1 MYFVHNSGGS
11 TTCESP
17 SNTAIRF
24 VAMMIF
30 HLFRTAPLSPRQFS
44 RSQPFRAR
52 VALPA
57 HRGLRLERLLD
68 LFLGW
73 PPVGPLD
80 LGHAVA
86 NKLLV
91 RLDGIHAA
99 RVVSEKLRLGRLRL
113 LTVPHRVRKPAV
125 CGNVVDIEG
134 RRPLQTTVERT
145 RKTRRAPLIAHTR

>member
-24 VAMMIF
+24 VAMMMF
-30 HLFRTAPLSPRQFS
+30 PLFRTAPLSTRQFS

-57 HRGLRLERLLD
+57 HRGLRLERLLA

-86 NKLLV
+86 NKLLG
-91 RLDGIHAA
+91 RLDVIHAA
-99 RVVSEKLRLGRLRL
+99 RVVSEKLRLVRLGQLAFPHRL
-113 LTVPHRVRKPAV
+113 HCPPRVVTLAMVPHCQPRPEDIVELGKPRQR
-125 CGNVVDIEG
+125 G
-134 RRPLQTTVERT
+134 T
-145 RKTRRAPLIAHTR
+145 